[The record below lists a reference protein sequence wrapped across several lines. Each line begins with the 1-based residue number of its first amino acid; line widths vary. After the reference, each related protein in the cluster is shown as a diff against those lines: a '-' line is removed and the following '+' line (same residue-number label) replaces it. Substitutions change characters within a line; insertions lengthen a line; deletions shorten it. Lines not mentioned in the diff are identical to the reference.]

1 MGGSEIFLD
10 ELNKQNNRELDL
22 KNSLENKSNSLI
34 TVSGIVIPL
43 LFAFSIF
50 IIEKIDRSY
59 HLFWITAGILSCI
72 IILNISSLVFAVWSA
87 KIRHY
92 RYPFTHFN
100 FFDNTDKINVSAI
113 KKYTNSQENEFNEML
128 IKAYLKSNKRNFET
142 NEKKAKYIRIGQY
155 IFIGSL
161 ILVSV
166 LVVMVFLYS
175 PPLISTIQ

>member
-1 MGGSEIFLD
+1 MSGSEIFLD

-43 LFAFSIF
+43 LFAFGIF
-50 IIEKIDRSY
+50 VMEKIDRSY
-59 HLFWITAGILSCI
+59 HLFWITAGILSFI
-72 IILNISSLVFAVWSA
+72 IILNISSLLLAVWSA

-92 RYPFTHFN
+92 RYPFSHFN
-100 FFDNTDKINVSAI
+100 FFDKTNKINVSAI
-113 KKYTNSQENEFNEML
+113 KEYTNSKQNEFNEML
-128 IKAYLKSNKRNFET
+128 IEAYLKSNKCNFET

-161 ILVSV
+161 ILLSV
-166 LVVMVFLYS
+166 LIVMVFLYS
-175 PPLISTIQ
+175 PRLISTIQ